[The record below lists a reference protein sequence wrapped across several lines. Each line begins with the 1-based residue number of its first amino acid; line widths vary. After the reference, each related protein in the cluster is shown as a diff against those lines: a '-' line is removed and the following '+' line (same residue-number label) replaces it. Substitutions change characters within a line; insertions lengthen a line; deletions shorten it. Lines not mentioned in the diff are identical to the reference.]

1 MKDSVINSESTIC
14 ELRALAK
21 SQLELLRL
29 ALYVMSQGPVQF
41 QGEALSC
48 SLTKPKIR
56 AATLV
61 AMAAGQSAH
70 TVLRMSDLR
79 GIPVRDMYPI
89 ARSAIESFINAS
101 LFVADEDEV
110 SERAIRYAS
119 YASWKHTN
127 RIVGSGIFTL
137 KITSDP
143 TLEETIATDFSEFS
157 GKGKSTWTNL
167 DVPSRIRR
175 IGELAGKKAGSR
187 LLAAYAL
194 VYSLSSEIIH
204 GSTFGVSYFYGAHL
218 KEHGQQNVEAFRD
231 STAQQVVDILVALLH
246 ALAGF
251 LVAFFEI
258 QEMKK
263 PREEEQRLFDHL
275 YQISTATPG
284 GATAS

>member
-1 MKDSVINSESTIC
+1 
-14 ELRALAK
+14 
-21 SQLELLRL
+21 
-29 ALYVMSQGPVQF
+29 
-41 QGEALSC
+41 
-48 SLTKPKIR
+48 
-56 AATLV
+56 
-61 AMAAGQSAH
+61 
-70 TVLRMSDLR
+70 MSDLR

-101 LFVADEDEV
+101 LFVADENEV

-137 KITSDP
+137 NIASDP
-143 TLEETIATDFSEFS
+143 TPEETMATDFSEFAGR
-157 GKGKSTWTNL
+157 GKGSWTTL

-204 GSTFGVSYFYGAHL
+204 GSTFGVSYFYKAHL
-218 KEHGQQNVEAFRD
+218 KEHGQPNIEAFRD
-231 STAQQVVDILVALLH
+231 ATAQQVGDILVALLH

-251 LVAFFEI
+251 LAAFFEV
-258 QEMKK
+258 QGMKK
-263 PREEEQRLFDHL
+263 PREEEQRLFDQL
-275 YQISTATPG
+275 YQISTATSG